1 MRFTDVL
8 DRLAA
13 EMKIIFLDIDG
24 VIKTKSCLRS
34 AFKKYRKL
42 VPDILDER
50 AVNNLNKLVKE
61 TDTKIVI
68 TSTWR
73 YGKTAEDL
81 QRLLAKHGLTGEII
95 GMTPE
100 LGQMKNS
107 SFGNIT
113 RGQEIQEWLNL
124 HDVPVEY
131 VILDDDTN
139 ILPQQVNRF
148 VKCESENGFADENK
162 YQEALAILQ

>member
-1 MRFTDVL
+1 
-8 DRLAA
+8 
-13 EMKIIFLDIDG
+13 MKVIFLDIDG
-24 VIKTKSCLRS
+24 VIKTKNGLRS

-50 AVNNLNKLVKE
+50 AVTNLNKLVKE
-61 TDTKIVI
+61 TDAKIVI

-73 YGKTAEDL
+73 YGKTTEAL
-81 QRLLAKHGLTGEII
+81 QRVLAINGVIGEVI

-107 SFGNIT
+107 SIDTIT

-124 HDVPVEY
+124 HKIQVDY

-139 ILPQQVNRF
+139 LLPQQMNYF
-148 VKCESENGFADENK
+148 VRCESEDGFADENK
-162 YQEALAILQ
+162 YREALAILK

>member
-1 MRFTDVL
+1 
-8 DRLAA
+8 
-13 EMKIIFLDIDG
+13 MKIIFLDIDG
-24 VIKTKSCLRS
+24 VIKTKSCLRR

-50 AVNNLNKLVKE
+50 AVINLNKLVKE
-61 TDTKIVI
+61 TDAKIVI

-73 YGKTAEDL
+73 YGNTAEDL
-81 QRLLAKHGLTGEII
+81 QRLLAKHGVIGEII

-100 LGQMKNS
+100 LGQMENS

-124 HDVPVEY
+124 HNVPVDY

-139 ILPQQVNRF
+139 ILPEQINRF
-148 VKCESENGFADENK
+148 VMCDSENGFADENK
-162 YQEALAILQ
+162 YREALVILHC

>member
-1 MRFTDVL
+1 MRFNKVL

-24 VIKTKSCLRS
+24 VIKTKHSLRS
-34 AFKKYRKL
+34 AFIKYRKL

-50 AVNNLNKLVKE
+50 AVNNLNRLVKE
-61 TDTKIVI
+61 TDAKIVI

-73 YGKTAEDL
+73 YGNTAEDL
-81 QRLLAKHGLTGEII
+81 QQVLAKHGVTGEVI

-100 LGQMKNS
+100 LGQMENH
-107 SFGNIT
+107 SFDKIT
-113 RGQEIQEWLNL
+113 RGHEIQEWLNL
-124 HDVPVEY
+124 YKVPVDY

-139 ILPQQVNRF
+139 ILPQQINRF
-148 VKCESENGFADENK
+148 VKCDNENGFADENK
-162 YQEALAILQ
+162 YQEALVILQ

>member
-1 MRFTDVL
+1 
-8 DRLAA
+8 
-13 EMKIIFLDIDG
+13 MKIIFLDIDG
-24 VIKTKSCLRS
+24 VIKTKSCLRR

-50 AVNNLNKLVKE
+50 AVINLNKLVKE
-61 TDTKIVI
+61 TDAKIVI

-73 YGKTAEDL
+73 YGNTAEDL
-81 QRLLAKHGLTGEII
+81 QQVLAKHGVTGEVI

-100 LGQMKNS
+100 LGQMENS

-124 HDVPVEY
+124 HNVPVDY
-131 VILDDDTN
+131 VILDDDNN
-139 ILPQQVNRF
+139 ILPQQINRF
-148 VKCESENGFADENK
+148 VRCDSENGFADENK
-162 YQEALAILQ
+162 YREALVILHC